1 MSKWR
6 NNWKNIFCLSCVI
19 MLVVSFST
27 GCSIGRSNRT
37 SKIEKKADKINKI
50 ISRYYLNDIDE
61 DNVEQNVYKG
71 ILNGLDDPYS
81 VYYTPEEYQ
90 KLQEETSGNYVGI
103 GVMVSQD
110 PASGYLKVIKAF
122 ENGPAYEAGVRLDDY
137 IIEVE
142 GASVEGKDM
151 STVVTEIKGEAG
163 TTVKI
168 TVLKADTKKTE
179 ELSIT
184 RRSID
189 VPTIEYQMLEND
201 IGYIQVTEFDTVTA
215 DQYINALTDLE
226 AQGQKA
232 LIVDLRDN
240 PGGVLQ
246 TVVTML
252 QNMLPQGRIVYTEDK
267 NGKGDTY
274 SSDGS
279 KEFMKPVVIL
289 VNGNSASASEVFT
302 GAMKD
307 YEKATIVGTTTF
319 GKGIVQKIFPMTDG
333 SALKLTISKYF
344 TPNGTCIH
352 GTGIEPDVEI
362 EYDRE
367 AMGDTYDIKK
377 DNQVNKA
384 LEILKEKIQ

>member
-1 MSKWR
+1 MSKWK
-6 NNWKNIFCLSCVI
+6 NNWKNIFCFSCVI
-19 MLVVSFST
+19 VLVVSFAT
-27 GCSIGRSNRT
+27 GCSIGKSSRASRME
-37 SKIEKKADKINKI
+37 EKSERIQKVIAK
-50 ISRYYLNDIDE
+50 YYLNDIDE
-61 DNVEQNVYKG
+61 DNIEQNVYKG

-103 GVMVSQD
+103 GVSVSQD
-110 PASGYLKVIKAF
+110 TKSGYLKVVKAF
-122 ENGPAYEAGVRLDDY
+122 ENGPAYEAGVRPDDY

-142 GASVEGKDM
+142 GESVEGKDLT
-151 STVVTEIKGEAG
+151 TVVTEIKGEEG
-163 TTVKI
+163 TEVKVTI
-168 TVLKADTKKTE
+168 LKASTQKSE
-179 ELSIT
+179 ELTIE

-189 VPTIEYQMLEND
+189 IPTIEYQMMENN
-201 IGYIQVTEFDTVTA
+201 IGYIKVSEFDTVTA
-215 DQYINALTDLE
+215 DQYLKALTDLE
-226 AQGQKA
+226 AQGEQA

-252 QNMLPQGRIVYTEDK
+252 QNMLPKGRIVYTEDK
-267 NGKGDTY
+267 NGKGETY
-274 SSDGS
+274 SSDGT

-344 TPNGTCIH
+344 TPNGVCIH
-352 GTGIEPDVEI
+352 ETGIEPDVEI

-384 LEILKEKIQ
+384 LEILKEKIR